1 MKQIDVKLKLFIVL
15 FLTAIGPQAMAQT
28 STYTL
33 TANGIGPVQLGMKAV
48 ELPESVPGLYD
59 SKLSDVYIDEE
70 MPDDEDMPE
79 FATWYFYDEEGE
91 TVFTAIQ
98 DSLGYISEITISS
111 PNILTAEGLHVGSLP
126 QQVETVK
133 GAQKILPDPMADYGR
148 VSYQLNGITLWI
160 DDYLIDDDHSEERV
174 AAIDIS
180 DPVLTAEG
188 IGPVR
193 LGTKA
198 TDLPESAPRLYASRV
213 QGPVGTDWHFLDEQ
227 GNELFTAKQDKDGAI
242 SEITVT
248 SPSINATLGMHVG
261 MPLQQV
267 EYISGLQL
275 DKPDQTKDSIS
286 CYDVYDITL
295 NVNKPDNQNIDKDSS
310 LVASMTVPGL
320 LDIIAQNVAD
330 THNRI
335 LKFFTQS
342 NSLDE
347 LNQHMDEIR
356 QMPQVEEVHSN
367 FETTMFVQFKDLGT
381 FSYSFFPEEPEIQGI
396 DKSRPLK
403 FDWNSDK
410 NVHNLN
416 NMVIANQHK
425 NDYGHKYKNETIIP
439 ETKNLFEKSP
449 ISIQEMDPTLNFFL
463 KDIFNFDIV
472 FLLTHGTYDS
482 KSDLHW
488 LMTSEVI
495 NDKNLITKEDI
506 KDGIVYTQQFFKQT
520 TESGSVEH
528 EIDNTQLIIIDTHKE
543 KRLDRMETRLNDN
556 KEEIQVPIVHE
567 VPITYLGISEEFIKT
582 AFGRKNS
589 FAIMVNTA
597 CHSLEDKDKDNINDN
612 LAKAFQRNRQFVY
625 IGHTAN
631 NGLSAQA
638 GLDYFSG
645 ILSGLSL
652 KQAFNCICEELKKEN
667 EGKLEI
673 LFSDEDLKQ
682 DYIMKPWV
690 GASIGS
696 DNEKIFLAI
705 TGHAFL
711 KYHWCKYDPK
721 TREFNTYD
729 VHYNELRFLP
739 EEVPMRYGFEISRT
753 EHFLENET
761 RSILYD
767 ELSKMDVL
775 KQSLWGDF
783 MFSKHLTFP
792 KTETYYDKKNNRIY
806 IRAFIYHK
814 EDTNTRNYSDTVFV
828 EIE

>member
-15 FLTAIGPQAMAQT
+15 CLTAIGPQAMAQN

-33 TANGIGPVQLGMKAV
+33 TANGIGPVQLGKKAV

-126 QQVETVK
+126 QQVETIK
-133 GAQKILPDPMADYGR
+133 GAQKILPDPMADFGR

-330 THNRI
+330 THNKI

-381 FSYSFFPEEPEIQGI
+381 FSYSFFPEEPKAKTIEMGE
-396 DKSRPLK
+396 KSSSGFVPSRRN
-403 FDWNSDK
+403 FHS
-410 NVHNLN
+410 V
-416 NMVIANQHK
+416 VIANQTRRDLNNSFLNEK
-425 NDYGHKYKNETIIP
+425 AIPKIKGLLRLSGFSEYKKE
-439 ETKNLFEKSP
+439 FV
-449 ISIQEMDPTLNFFL
+449 EMDPSLKFFID
-463 KDIFNFDIV
+463 DIFDYDIV
-472 FLLTHGTYDS
+472 LLYTHGFYDNNS
-482 KSDLHW
+482 GLHF
-488 LMTSEVI
+488 LMTSEESHAGNTV
-495 NDKNLITKEDI
+495 TKDDVKYFI
-506 KDGIVYTQQFFKQT
+506 SSSLPNAKKAVT
-520 TESGSVEH
+520 
-528 EIDNTQLIIIDTHKE
+528 IDNKNTVIFDTHNE
-543 KRLDRMETRLNDN
+543 LRLNE
-556 KEEIQVPIVHE
+556 KGEKVLIPVMYV
-567 VPITYLGISEEFIKT
+567 GISEKYIESSKK
-582 AFGRKNS
+582 AFNNKAG
-589 FAIMVNTA
+589 AIIFNTA
-597 CHSLEDKDKDNINDN
+597 CHSMKENVN
-612 LAKAFQRNRQFVY
+612 LANAFHKKRAIAYYGYTDV
-625 IGHTAN
+625 N
-631 NGLSAQA
+631 NVGAPASLEFMSR
-638 GLDYFSG
+638 

-652 KQAFNCICEELKKEN
+652 QEAFNSLNDVVKKDRDAELKMSLPADEL
-667 EGKLEI
+667 GKATVLNPSIKYSGYHMGAINLTLTGTAFYRYINCDKSE
-673 LFSDEDLKQ
+673 EDGKTSFGCAQQ
-682 DYIMKPWV
+682 D
-690 GASIGS
+690 
-696 DNEKIFLAI
+696 FI
-705 TGHAFL
+705 T
-711 KYHWCKYDPK
+711 K
-721 TREFNTYD
+721 T
-729 VHYNELRFLP
+729 P
-739 EEVPMRYGFEISRT
+739 IRYGFQIS
-753 EHFLENET
+753 
-761 RSILYD
+761 
-767 ELSKMDVL
+767 
-775 KQSLWGDF
+775 
-783 MFSKHLTFP
+783 
-792 KTETYYDKKNNRIY
+792 KTENFPEDKTTRTIFCEDDNVDLDQYGKATFIKKNLVIPQTEPYINFKDKEYY
-806 IRAFIYHK
+806 IRSFIYC
-814 EDTNTRNYSDTVFV
+814 NNNPSSRNYSDK
-828 EIE
+828 IRIRLK